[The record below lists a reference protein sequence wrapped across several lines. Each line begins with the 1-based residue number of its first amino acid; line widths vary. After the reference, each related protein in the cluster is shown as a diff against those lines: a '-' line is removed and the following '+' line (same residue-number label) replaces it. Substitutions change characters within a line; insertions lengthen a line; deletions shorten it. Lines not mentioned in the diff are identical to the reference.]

1 MLKNQQCLIARIA
14 EHRSKFV
21 ALNSLAMMKYQLN
34 MKEILLTPES
44 EHLTKFLGISSKLP
58 CTSYRYSN
66 WKSNT
71 LKHHG
76 YEILIWLW
84 NFNNEN
90 IHTLDWLDDNSLDP
104 GIKEK
109 YVQSEQILQFN
120 MSQSTNNT
128 IQRYSQR

>member
-1 MLKNQQCLIARIA
+1 MIA

-58 CTSYRYSN
+58 CTSYRYGN

-76 YEILIWLW
+76 YEILILKTFILW
-84 NFNNEN
+84 
-90 IHTLDWLDDNSLDP
+90 T
-104 GIKEK
+104 G
-109 YVQSEQILQFN
+109 
-120 MSQSTNNT
+120 
-128 IQRYSQR
+128 